1 MGCGASKAAISTI
14 GLVACSHS
22 HSSSL
27 KSSVTS
33 GTLPGMSILWTLCRV
48 TAYLFSL
55 WTGFAPGQLHAEES
69 ASRFTLVL
77 NGEAVKDSASGLV
90 WEREP
95 DYIFDVWDRSVAR
108 CATKTVGGRQGWRAP
123 SIDEIKTLVD
133 PEQQDPSLPAGHPFR
148 NIKSGIYWT
157 ATPHPKDDIVA
168 WQQSFF
174 SGQAVTDQKSGTRR
188 LWCVLGDAGK

>member
-1 MGCGASKAAISTI
+1 MTT
-14 GLVACSHS
+14 LF
-22 HSSSL
+22 L
-27 KSSVTS
+27 KTLETS
-33 GTLPGMSILWTLCRV
+33 GTLPGMSLAWMLCRMSACCCV
-48 TAYLFSL
+48 L
-55 WTGFAPGQLHAEES
+55 WAGFPMDMLHAEES

-77 NGEAVKDSASGLV
+77 NGEAVKDSASGLI

-108 CATKTVGGRQGWRAP
+108 CATKTVGGTQGWRAP

-133 PEQQDPSLPAGHPFR
+133 LEQQDPSLPAGHPFH

-157 ATPHPKDDIVA
+157 STPHPKDDIVA

-174 SGQAVTDQKSGTRR
+174 FGQAVTDQKSGTRR
-188 LWCVLGDAGK
+188 LWCVLGQAGQ

>member
-1 MGCGASKAAISTI
+1 MTT
-14 GLVACSHS
+14 LF
-22 HSSSL
+22 L
-27 KSSVTS
+27 KTLETS
-33 GTLPGMSILWTLCRV
+33 GTLPGMSLAWMLCRMSACCCV
-48 TAYLFSL
+48 L
-55 WTGFAPGQLHAEES
+55 WAGFPMDILHAEES

-77 NGEAVKDSASGLV
+77 NGEAVKDSASGLI

-108 CATKTVGGRQGWRAP
+108 CATKTVGGMQGWRAP

-133 PEQQDPSLPAGHPFR
+133 LEQQDPSLPAGHPFH

-157 ATPHPKDDIVA
+157 STPHPKDDIVA

-188 LWCVLGDAGK
+188 LWCVLGQAGQ

>member
-1 MGCGASKAAISTI
+1 MNFIIRCSIIAALSAI
-14 GLVACSHS
+14 LW
-22 HSSSL
+22 
-27 KSSVTS
+27 
-33 GTLPGMSILWTLCRV
+33 LPGGV
-48 TAYLFSL
+48 A
-55 WTGFAPGQLHAEES
+55 AEEGS
-69 ASRFTLVL
+69 GRFTLVL
-77 NGEAVKDSASGLV
+77 DGEAVKDAATGLV

-95 DYIFDVWDRSVAR
+95 DYIFEVWERSLAR

-157 ATPHPKDDIVA
+157 ATTHPTDDIVA

-188 LWCVLGDAGK
+188 LWCVLGDARR

>member
-1 MGCGASKAAISTI
+1 MTT
-14 GLVACSHS
+14 LF
-22 HSSSL
+22 L
-27 KSSVTS
+27 KTLETS
-33 GTLPGMSILWTLCRV
+33 GTLPGMSLAWMLCRMSACCCV
-48 TAYLFSL
+48 L
-55 WTGFAPGQLHAEES
+55 WAGFPMDVLHAEER

-77 NGEAVKDSASGLV
+77 NGEAVKDSASGLI

-108 CATKTVGGRQGWRAP
+108 CATKTVGGTQGWRAP

-133 PEQQDPSLPAGHPFR
+133 LEQQDPSLPAGHPFH

-157 ATPHPKDDIVA
+157 STPHPKDDIVA

-188 LWCVLGDAGK
+188 LWCVLGQAGQ

>member
-1 MGCGASKAAISTI
+1 MVILSLLRLVLGCLFWLCA
-14 GLVACSHS
+14 GLTP
-22 HSSSL
+22 SL
-27 KSSVTS
+27 
-33 GTLPGMSILWTLCRV
+33 
-48 TAYLFSL
+48 
-55 WTGFAPGQLHAEES
+55 LHADEG

-77 NGEAVKDSASGLV
+77 NEEAVKDSVSGLI

-95 DYIFDVWDRSVAR
+95 DYIFDVWDRSIAR
-108 CATKTVGGRQGWRAP
+108 CATKSVGGTQGWRAP

-133 PEQQDPSLPAGHPFR
+133 ADQQDPSLPAGHPFR

-157 ATPHPKDDIVA
+157 ATAHPKDEIVA

-188 LWCVLGDAGK
+188 LWCVLGGTAR

>member
-1 MGCGASKAAISTI
+1 MPIVWMRGRVFASLIFLWV
-14 GLVACSHS
+14 GV
-22 HSSSL
+22 SL
-27 KSSVTS
+27 
-33 GTLPGMSILWTLCRV
+33 
-48 TAYLFSL
+48 TAV
-55 WTGFAPGQLHAEES
+55 HAEEA

-108 CATKTVGGRQGWRAP
+108 CPTKTVGGTQGWRAP

-133 PEQQDPSLPAGHPFR
+133 LDQQDPSLPAGHPFR

-157 ATPHPKDDIVA
+157 ATPHPKDEIVA

-174 SGQAVTDQKSGTRR
+174 SGQSVTDQKSGTRR

>member
-1 MGCGASKAAISTI
+1 MNFIIRCSIIAALSAI
-14 GLVACSHS
+14 LW
-22 HSSSL
+22 
-27 KSSVTS
+27 
-33 GTLPGMSILWTLCRV
+33 LPGGV
-48 TAYLFSL
+48 A
-55 WTGFAPGQLHAEES
+55 AEEGS
-69 ASRFTLVL
+69 GRFILVFD
-77 NGEAVKDSASGLV
+77 GEAVKDSVTGLV

-95 DYIFDVWDRSVAR
+95 DYIFDVWDRSLAR

-133 PEQQDPSLPAGHPFR
+133 PEQQDPSLPASHPFR

-157 ATPHPKDDIVA
+157 ATTHPTDDIVA

-188 LWCVLGDAGK
+188 LWCVLGDARK

>member
-1 MGCGASKAAISTI
+1 MR
-14 GLVACSHS
+14 
-22 HSSSL
+22 
-27 KSSVTS
+27 
-33 GTLPGMSILWTLCRV
+33 TLRIWCRV
-48 TAYLFSL
+48 SAALL
-55 WTGFAPGQLHAEES
+55 LLCAGAMPGAAQAEES
-69 ASRFTLVL
+69 SSRFVL
-77 NGEAVKDSASGLV
+77 ILDGDAVKDSASGLV

-123 SIDEIKTLVD
+123 SIDEIKTLID
-133 PEQQDPSLPAGHPFR
+133 LDQQDPALPAGHPFR

-168 WQQSFF
+168 WQMSFF

-188 LWCVLGDAGK
+188 LWCVLGDVRK

>member
-1 MGCGASKAAISTI
+1 MTT
-14 GLVACSHS
+14 LF
-22 HSSSL
+22 L
-27 KSSVTS
+27 KTLETS
-33 GTLPGMSILWTLCRV
+33 GTLPGLSLAWMLCRMSACCCV
-48 TAYLFSL
+48 L
-55 WTGFAPGQLHAEES
+55 WAGFPMDILHAEES

-77 NGEAVKDSASGLV
+77 NGEAVKDSASGLI

-108 CATKTVGGRQGWRAP
+108 CATKTVGGTQGWRAP

-133 PEQQDPSLPAGHPFR
+133 LEQQDPSLPAGHPFH

-157 ATPHPKDDIVA
+157 STPHPKDDIVA

-188 LWCVLGDAGK
+188 LWCVLGQAGQ